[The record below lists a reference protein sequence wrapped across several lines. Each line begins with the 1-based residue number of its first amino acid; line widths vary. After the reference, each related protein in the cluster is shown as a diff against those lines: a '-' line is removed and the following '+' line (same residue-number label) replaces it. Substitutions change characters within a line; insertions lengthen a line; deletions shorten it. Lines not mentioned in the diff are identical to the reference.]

1 MLNNFI
7 YAQTKDMFLEALGAG
22 NILDEA
28 IVFIEDTKE
37 IWNHGHYFGGE
48 TIDPSIIS
56 DLQTAVAQMQSSKLD
71 SSTAESTYAKKTELP
86 SLDGYLTENAA
97 NALYVKVSDMQG
109 ISTVI
114 SNLQTEISTKADKA
128 TTIAGYGI
136 TDVYTKTESDAR
148 FTMLPITYSEL
159 VTLRDNGQLIPGQQ
173 YRITDYMTT
182 TAQENTKSAG
192 HQFDI
197 IVTADNENTLNEKA
211 RAIQHEGDTYFANA
225 NLKAWEIWYCLDNT
239 SDKYKWAVTSEPVVE
254 TQLATIPLSGNG
266 AAGTYIYDI
275 PITKVVY
282 DNKNYLPEVGVRT
295 MIKSGPPIY
304 ITLTDVCTL
313 VVEDSSSYTSSNYPI
328 TVYGKPL
335 EGRGV
340 IYRMIDE
347 NGNDCP
353 YDFKNIMFRHPYDNI
368 DTNWYYTFGGVNGD
382 SSLIGL
388 ICGNIINKYVPALS
402 MSLNNIIIK
411 SGNNNYFG
419 FDCHNNYIEGGND
432 NSFGS
437 DCYNNFFGTSCND
450 NTFGKKFHDNSFG
463 NNCFYNTFG
472 NACYK
477 IFAGDYFTNNSFG
490 SGCCDNKFIQTTSA
504 PTEYRSNINNM
515 YLDNGVSSMTVV
527 CDGNSAMR
535 NIHFHSGVTGTVE
548 IKVTGSARQ
557 INVYR
562 INYGPSTGVNAI
574 DYGEW
579 YKHVTT
585 SGNINVY
592 DRHIICDNSS
602 AITLTLPTGF
612 PGAEFYI
619 HKRSAQSVTV
629 TLASTGSQ
637 YISTGHSSKTAENR
651 ALTETLSSLGTSKV
665 MWDPSANEWLRIYMG

>member
-7 YAQTKDMFLEALGAG
+7 YAQTKDLFLEALGAG

-28 IVFIEDTKE
+28 IVFIEDTRE

-173 YRITDYMTT
+173 YRITDYVTT

-197 IVTADNENTLNEKA
+197 IVTADSENTLNEKA
-211 RAIQHEGDTYFANA
+211 RAIQHEGDTYFANSD
-225 NLKAWEIWYCLDNT
+225 LSAWEIWYCLDN
-239 SDKYKWAVTSEPVVE
+239 DEDRFAWANPDETE
-254 TQLATIPLSGNG
+254 TQVGTIRPLSGVSG
-266 AAGTYIYDI
+266 SGTYKYDI
-275 PITKVVY
+275 PISRIVFNNNSYAPTI
-282 DNKNYLPEVGVRT
+282 GTRT
-295 MIKSGPPIY
+295 MINSGPPVHV
-304 ITLTDVCTL
+304 TLTDAYTL
-313 VVEDSSSYTSSNYPI
+313 VVEDPNVYLTANGI
-328 TVYGKPL
+328 FVYGISHAGK
-335 EGRGV
+335 GV

-353 YDFKNIMFRHPYDNI
+353 YDFKNIMFRHPDDPVNY
-368 DTNWYYTFGGVNGD
+368 YYTFGGVNGD
-382 SSLIGL
+382 RSLIGL
-388 ICGNIINKYVPALS
+388 ICCNIINKYVTAQS
-402 MSLNNIIIK
+402 MYLNNIIIK

-437 DCYNNFFGTSCND
+437 CCYNNFFGDSCHD
-450 NTFGKKFHDNSFG
+450 NTFGKRFHDNSFG
-463 NNCFYNTFG
+463 NNCAWNTFG
-472 NACYK
+472 TFCYEN
-477 IFAGDYFTNNSFG
+477 FVGNFFNHNSFG
-490 SGCCDNKFIQTTSA
+490 NNCHSNKFIQTTSA
-504 PTEYRSNINNM
+504 PTEYRSSINGIC
-515 YLDNGVSSMTVV
+515 LDNSVCSMTVV
-527 CDGNSAMR
+527 CGGTDPMQ
-535 NIHFHSGVTGTVE
+535 NIHFHNGVTGTVN
-548 IKVTGSARQ
+548 IDVTNSERQ

-562 INYGPSTGVNAI
+562 INYGSVTAGTNAI
-574 DYGEW
+574 DYGER

-585 SGNINVY
+585 SVNINVY
-592 DRHIICDNSS
+592 DRHIICDNTS

-637 YISTGHSSKTAENR
+637 YISTGHSSKTTENR
-651 ALTETLSSLGTSKV
+651 ALTETLSNLGTSKV